1 MMMMMVVVEMNVWDM
16 KMKTYEIFI
25 TKPHLKQTNKRT
37 PENKYIRKKLSR
49 RQKGAI
55 GYNKA
60 KEKGQGSDAEIA
72 NLKRVKEESEKEVG
86 ILLIIE

>member
-1 MMMMMVVVEMNVWDM
+1 MMMVQMNVWDM
-16 KMKTYEIFI
+16 KMKTNEIFI
-25 TKPHLKQTNKRT
+25 TEPHLKQTNKRT
-37 PENKYIRKKLSR
+37 PENKYKEEIIKKTE
-49 RQKGAI
+49 GAI

-60 KEKGQGSDAEIA
+60 KEKGQGSEAEIA